1 MMKFWKETLEK
12 RRRVKENQYYR
23 IAERINR
30 HRKMEN
36 IRDTGNLYYKIPR
49 NNTENASKNKTDL
62 YFGILK
68 EITKKASRSK
78 RNL

>member
-1 MMKFWKETLEK
+1 MK
-12 RRRVKENQYYR
+12 
-23 IAERINR
+23 
-30 HRKMEN
+30 N

-49 NNTENASKNKTDL
+49 NNTENASKTKTDL
-62 YFGILK
+62 YFEILK